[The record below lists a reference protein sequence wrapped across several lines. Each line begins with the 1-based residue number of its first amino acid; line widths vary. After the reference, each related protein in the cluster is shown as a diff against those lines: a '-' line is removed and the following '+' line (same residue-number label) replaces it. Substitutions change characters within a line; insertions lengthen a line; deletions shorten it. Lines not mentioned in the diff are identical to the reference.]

1 MNLLLPLLVC
11 LIQDPQ
17 AIEKSGST
25 TIEPVLQ
32 QPVADVANDAS
43 ARLDVVKLKNGD
55 DLIGRVTANLDGYVE
70 IEIEDG
76 ATIGVSRAQV
86 KEILMR
92 SVAVSVLA
100 TVVRPET
107 AWFVLHD
114 ADGASVGW
122 LHSSITTSNDGTF
135 TVNEEYEFVNGKR
148 RYQITNQCTANKN
161 GRGLRCYYRE
171 RVSLPKLLSQM
182 QGVDHMGSGD
192 RIEDER
198 IVDAVIDGEQLVV
211 RRIDGRG
218 RSERQLPWPA
228 DSTFPLLARVLARQ
242 ARSVVGPVA
251 MFDPQG
257 EELIIRRV
265 DGTGA
270 RKITVAGVSQ
280 RVGEV
285 AETNAAGDNR
295 VNREWVDINLK
306 VVRREL
312 AGPALVAVP
321 SSAESARSAVG
332 VSSIESA
339 IVAEANGRFGL
350 WVPNPSW
357 TAVDPL
363 PAGHLMLRCAAHQA
377 ELRLALIDHL
387 ALGTVLDT
395 ATDAVANW
403 FLLLYPQLQVD
414 SRYNVRVR
422 GRQAMRISATDSR
435 NVDRATIDVIP
446 FEDHYL
452 VLICHAPKRAWDE
465 LLPDF
470 EFVRRTVELDAA
482 GLTPSLQGPLRRG
495 RGGRSRQPSGP
506 VPAPTP
512 AQRIVTSEGSDRVRI
527 PE

>member
-1 MNLLLPLLVC
+1 MNLLLPLLAC
-11 LIQDPQ
+11 IIQDPQ
-17 AIEKSGST
+17 AAEISGSVPVEPILRPS
-25 TIEPVLQ
+25 IEQ
-32 QPVADVANDAS
+32 VASDSS

-55 DLIGRVTANLDGYVE
+55 DLIGRVTADLDGYVE

-86 KEILMR
+86 KEILKK
-92 SVAVSVLA
+92 SFAVSVRA
-100 TVVRPET
+100 SVVRPET

-122 LHSSITTSNDGTF
+122 LHSSVTTSNNGTF

-148 RYQITNQCTANKN
+148 RYQITNQCTADKS

-171 RVSLPKLLSQM
+171 RVSHPKLLSQM

-192 RIEDER
+192 RIDDER
-198 IVDAVIDGEQLVV
+198 IVDAVIEGEQLVV

-218 RSERQLPWPA
+218 RSERQLPWHA
-228 DSTFPLLARVLARQ
+228 DSTFPLLARALARQ
-242 ARSVVGPVA
+242 AKSVVGPVA

-270 RKITVAGVSQ
+270 RKMTVAGLPQHVS
-280 RVGEV
+280 EV
-285 AETNAAGDNR
+285 AETDASGGNPINR
-295 VNREWVDINLK
+295 AWVDVNLK
-306 VVRREL
+306 IVRREL

-321 SSAESARSAVG
+321 SSAESARGAVG

-339 IVAEANGRFGL
+339 IVAEADGRFGL
-350 WVPNPSW
+350 WIPSPSW
-357 TAVDPL
+357 TRIDPL
-363 PAGHLMLRCAAHQA
+363 PAGHLMLRCDVHQA

-387 ALGTVLDT
+387 ASGTVLET

-403 FLLLYPQLQVD
+403 FLLLYPKLQVD
-414 SRYNVRVR
+414 SRYNVRIR
-422 GRQAMRISATDSR
+422 GRQAMRISATDTR

-482 GLTPSLQGPLRRG
+482 GLNPSLQGPLRRS
-495 RGGRSRQPSGP
+495 RGGPSRQPSGP

-512 AQRIVTSEGSDRVRI
+512 APRIVKSEGLDRVRI